1 MAGGRKES
9 ILDLKPLV
17 DKTVHVKLAGGREV
31 EGVLKGYDLL
41 LNLVLDDCVEFL
53 QDPEDPS
60 VITDK
65 QRKLGLI
72 VARGT
77 AVTVIN
83 PFDGTQEIEN
93 PFQQAAQQI

>member
-1 MAGGRKES
+1 MFPFMRA
-9 ILDLKPLV
+9 
-17 DKTVHVKLAGGREV
+17 
-31 EGVLKGYDLL
+31 
-41 LNLVLDDCVEFL
+41 
-53 QDPEDPS
+53 DPEDPS